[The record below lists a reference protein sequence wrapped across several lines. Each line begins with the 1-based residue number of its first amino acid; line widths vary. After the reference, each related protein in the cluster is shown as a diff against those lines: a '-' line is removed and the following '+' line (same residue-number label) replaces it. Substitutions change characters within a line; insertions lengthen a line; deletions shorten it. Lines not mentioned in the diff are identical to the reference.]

1 MYRYLRDLRGE
12 GGYSLDSSDMTTPMR
27 RGTLVVLLL
36 AAISISHISAQES
49 SGGSRKVLVQT
60 PAAYPTLARSMNIR
74 GIVKLQAQVEPNG
87 TVKKIDVVGGH
98 PLLTQSAVTAVGHWK
113 FEPAPKETRESIEIK
128 FDPQ

>member
-1 MYRYLRDLRGE
+1 MK
-12 GGYSLDSSDMTTPMR
+12 
-27 RGTLVVLLL
+27 TLVRQGTTAVLLL
-36 AAISISHISAQES
+36 AATFLLPFQTQAQEAS
-49 SGGSRKVLVQT
+49 GSRKVLVQT

-74 GIVKLQAQVEPNG
+74 GTVKLQAQVEPNG

-113 FEPAPKETRESIEIK
+113 FEPGPKETKEAIEIK